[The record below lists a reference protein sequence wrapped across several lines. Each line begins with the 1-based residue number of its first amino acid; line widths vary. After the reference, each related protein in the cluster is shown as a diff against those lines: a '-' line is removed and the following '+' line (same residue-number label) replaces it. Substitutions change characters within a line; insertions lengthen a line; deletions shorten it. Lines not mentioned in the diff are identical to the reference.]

1 MKSVYRTSH
10 PLYSRFSAYY
20 DSIEDSVQKHTIVP
34 SFMARST
41 GKAQTVELNWD
52 GSCYSAT
59 LTDTN
64 GVLGNYRFS
73 ANQTGVC

>member
-34 SFMARST
+34 SFMAKRT
-41 GKAQTVELNWD
+41 GKAQTVEQNWA
-52 GSCYSAT
+52 GSSY
-59 LTDTN
+59 
-64 GVLGNYRFS
+64 
-73 ANQTGVC
+73 